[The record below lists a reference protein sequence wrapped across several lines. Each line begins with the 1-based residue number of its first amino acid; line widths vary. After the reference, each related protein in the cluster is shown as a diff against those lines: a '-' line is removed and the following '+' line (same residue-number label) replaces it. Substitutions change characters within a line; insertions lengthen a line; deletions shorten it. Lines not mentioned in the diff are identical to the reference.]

1 MGVTGYVL
9 HWKIGEPWSG
19 GEYGPEGG
27 WLTTVVVVALFFYL
41 YKAPIQH
48 QDAFLLREAP

>member
-9 HWKIGEPWSG
+9 EWKIGASWSG

-27 WLTTVVVVALFFYL
+27 WLTSVVVVALFFYL
-41 YKAPIQH
+41 HKVPIQH